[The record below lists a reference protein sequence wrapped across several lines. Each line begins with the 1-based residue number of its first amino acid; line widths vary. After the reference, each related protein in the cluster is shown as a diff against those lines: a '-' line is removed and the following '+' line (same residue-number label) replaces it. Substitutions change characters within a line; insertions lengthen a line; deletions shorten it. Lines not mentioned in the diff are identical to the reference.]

1 MRAHGL
7 GRFDNKSHKRSAQ
20 QTEDWLSFLEFL
32 SEGKINVNWKRTPH
46 LGKDTVLGLDVG
58 SSAVKMVV
66 LNKGKSGYSVAAAGM
81 TQIAKKDPSNGDRRA
96 HSINAIRDCFEQTQT
111 KVKNAVCGVSGQDVA
126 VRDFE
131 FAPLLDDEIPAAV
144 SLEASQVCPFNATD
158 IAVHYQ
164 VLPNGDAKTKGIL
177 VAATKTIVADKTQ
190 LVRDAGLRCVLVDI
204 DGLAL
209 LNCYNGLARERERC
223 PPGKSVAILNVGA
236 SHTTLA
242 IMDSTGWPF
251 IRDMNQAGDDI
262 IMQIAALHETS
273 IRTVRGT
280 LFSDLTTDELDLQ
293 DSLEKTCRTLMTD
306 ITGTLRFYA
315 AQAKSTDVD
324 KLFVC
329 GGFALAKGFI
339 DLLNSQ
345 LGTEAVLWNPFE
357 RARIRTN
364 GPCKE
369 ICAKTGP
376 ALVVAAGL
384 AMRTIY

>member
-1 MRAHGL
+1 M
-7 GRFDNKSHKRSAQ
+7 
-20 QTEDWLSFLEFL
+20 EFL
-32 SEGKINVNWKRTPH
+32 SEGKIDVNWKRTLH

-81 TQIAKKDPSNGDRRA
+81 TQIARKDPSNGGRRT
-96 HSINAIRDCFEQTQT
+96 SCINAIRDCFAQTQT

-177 VAATKTIVADKTQ
+177 VAATNTIVADKAQ
-190 LVRDAGLRCVLVDI
+190 LVRDAGFRCVLMDI

-209 LNCYNGLARERERC
+209 LNCHNGLAHERERR
-223 PPGKSVAILNVGA
+223 PSEKSVAILNVGA

-242 IMDSTGWPF
+242 IMDNTGWPF
-251 IRDMNQAGDDI
+251 IRDMNQGGDDI
-262 IMQIAALHETS
+262 IMQIAALNETS
-273 IRTVRGT
+273 IRTVRDA
-280 LFSDLTTDELDLQ
+280 LFNDLTTDELNLQ
-293 DSLEKTCRTLMTD
+293 DSLEKTCRTLITD

-324 KLFVC
+324 KLRVC

-357 RARIRTN
+357 NARIRTN
-364 GPCKE
+364 GRCEE
-369 ICAKTGP
+369 ICTKTGP
-376 ALVVAAGL
+376 AFAVAAGL
-384 AMRTIY
+384 AMRTI